1 MITPNPAQG
10 AHDGIASNRNSQL
23 AAHLR
28 VGPEAEDVAAERGDG
43 GVRAMEPVLR
53 RRGRAQAA
61 QEPVYAIPH
70 GRLAGSLAASPA
82 RQDDEF
88 EDRISGRRGVC
99 FQLSLSFL
107 SGRKSAP
114 GFENLC
120 GGVLSVRGLC
130 VDLRRGRCEAVPEK
144 SILFPAIASA
154 SILSANAVSRSV
166 HPYSIWLYSFV
177 FYFFH
182 SRISAIHRVKDSI
195 DPRESL
201 SVPASPSA
209 LFTVNSPL
217 LIFLP
222 FFTHLGKTILYCSS
236 CQQ

>member
-1 MITPNPAQG
+1 MLQYHSLIVQSK
-10 AHDGIASNRNSQL
+10 ASLDSS
-23 AAHLR
+23 
-28 VGPEAEDVAAERGDG
+28 
-43 GVRAMEPVLR
+43 
-53 RRGRAQAA
+53 
-61 QEPVYAIPH
+61 
-70 GRLAGSLAASPA
+70 GSLA
-82 RQDDEF
+82 
-88 EDRISGRRGVC
+88 RGFWSWFC
-99 FQLSLSFL
+99 KLALFDTIINGQSCYYSLALQNQKKPCSDCLCSLSAAAKWIHARIQTPSVSCLRQQFSSL
-107 SGRKSAP
+107 QIAAESSGDT
-114 GFENLC
+114 C
-120 GGVLSVRGLC
+120 T
-130 VDLRRGRCEAVPEK
+130 EK
-144 SILFPAIASA
+144 SILFPATASA
-154 SILSANAVSRSV
+154 SILSANAVPRSV
-166 HPYSIWLYSFV
+166 HPYPIWLYSFV

>member
-1 MITPNPAQG
+1 MPDANKHRRGQG
-10 AHDGIASNRNSQL
+10 A
-23 AAHLR
+23 AAT
-28 VGPEAEDVAAERGDG
+28 
-43 GVRAMEPVLR
+43 
-53 RRGRAQAA
+53 QAA
-61 QEPVYAIPH
+61 VQDPE
-70 GRLAGSLAASPA
+70 GRVVPPGHLPPTTSARPSSGSASPWLA
-82 RQDDEF
+82 WAF
-88 EDRISGRRGVC
+88 
-99 FQLSLSFL
+99 F
-107 SGRKSAP
+107 
-114 GFENLC
+114 
-120 GGVLSVRGLC
+120 
-130 VDLRRGRCEAVPEK
+130 EK
-144 SILFPAIASA
+144 SILFPATASA
-154 SILSANAVSRSV
+154 SILSANAVPRSV
-166 HPYSIWLYSFV
+166 HPYPICLYSFV